1 LRTLT
6 PKSPSRQVSISVLPG
21 VGSIVRPVPAYVK
34 QNLRGNEGH
43 FYEGKKSGHFPI
55 SCVSGENPGKK
66 SGHFPISCVS
76 GENPGKKS
84 KKSGHFYE
92 EPPVKLGFL

>member
-1 LRTLT
+1 LKGFVFTI
-6 PKSPSRQVSISVLPG
+6 SIPS
-21 VGSIVRPVPAYVK
+21 
-34 QNLRGNEGH
+34 NLRRL
-43 FYEGKKSGHFPI
+43 FISIFPI